1 MPEMIFYRRSGK
13 MKKSAPI
20 LLILLFTSGCN
31 SLYYGTM
38 EKFGKYKRDIL
49 VDRVKSARDAQQET
63 KEQFT
68 SALDKFKSVVNVPSG
83 KLQEKYDLLKGELD
97 KIEAKAAAVKKSIAV
112 VEDVS
117 KALFDE
123 WTKELDQ
130 YKNADLRAESKKKLD
145 QTRQKY
151 TLLINAM
158 KKADSKI
165 EPVLSAFRDQVLFLK
180 HNLNAQA
187 VASLQSEVTTMEAD
201 TGKLIEEMEKSI
213 AEADT
218 FIKTM
223 QE

>member
-1 MPEMIFYRRSGK
+1 
-13 MKKSAPI
+13 MKKSALI
-20 LLILLFTSGCN
+20 IVILLFTAGCE

-49 VDRVKSARDAQQET
+49 VDRIKSARDSQEQT
-63 KEQFT
+63 KEQFV
-68 SALDKFKSVVNVPSG
+68 SALDKFKSVINVPAG

-97 KIEAKAAAVKKSIAV
+97 KSEAKAAAVKKRIAD

-213 AEADT
+213 AESDT

>member
-1 MPEMIFYRRSGK
+1 
-13 MKKSAPI
+13 MKKTA
-20 LLILLFTSGCN
+20 LISVVLLFAAGCQ
-31 SLYYGTM
+31 SVYYGTM

-49 VDRVKSARDAQQET
+49 VDRVEDARDAQQET

-83 KLQEKYDLLKGELD
+83 QLQEKYDTLKSELD
-97 KIEAKAAAVKKSIAV
+97 KSESKASAVKKRISD
-112 VEDVS
+112 VEDVAI
-117 KALFDE
+117 ALFDE

-130 YKNADLRAESKKKLD
+130 YKNTELRVESKKKLD
-145 QTRQKY
+145 QTRARY
-151 TLLINAM
+151 TQLIDAM
-158 KKADSKI
+158 KKAETKI

-187 VASLQSEVTTMEAD
+187 VASLQSEVTSMETD
-201 TGKLIEEMEKSI
+201 IGQLITEMEKSI
-213 AEADT
+213 AEADS

>member
-97 KIEAKAAAVKKSIAV
+97 KSEAKAAAVKKRIAD

-187 VASLQSEVTTMEAD
+187 VASLHSEVTTMEAD

>member
-1 MPEMIFYRRSGK
+1 
-13 MKKSAPI
+13 MKKATIISV
-20 LLILLFTSGCN
+20 ILLFAAGCQ
-31 SLYYGTM
+31 SVYYGTM
-38 EKFGKYKRDIL
+38 EKFGKHKRDIL
-49 VDRVKSARDAQQET
+49 VDRVEDARDAQQET

-83 KLQEKYDLLKGELD
+83 QLQEKYDTLKSELD
-97 KIEAKAAAVKKSIAV
+97 KSESKASAVKKRISD
-112 VEDVS
+112 VEDVAN
-117 KALFDE
+117 ALFDE

-130 YKNADLRAESKKKLD
+130 YKNAELRAESKKKLD
-145 QTRQKY
+145 QTRARY

-158 KKADSKI
+158 KKAETKI

-187 VASLQSEVTTMEAD
+187 VASLQSEVTTMEVD
-201 TGKLIEEMEKSI
+201 ISKLIAEMEKSI
-213 AEADT
+213 AEADS

>member
-97 KIEAKAAAVKKSIAV
+97 KSEAKAAAVKKRIAD

-187 VASLQSEVTTMEAD
+187 VASLQSEVTTMDAD

>member
-1 MPEMIFYRRSGK
+1 
-13 MKKSAPI
+13 MKKTA
-20 LLILLFTSGCN
+20 LISVVLLFAAGCQ
-31 SLYYGTM
+31 SVYYGTM

-49 VDRVKSARDAQQET
+49 VDRVKNARDAQQET

-83 KLQEKYDLLKGELD
+83 QLQEKYDLLKSKLD
-97 KIEAKAAAVKKSIAV
+97 KSESKASAVKKRISD
-112 VEDVS
+112 VEDVA

-130 YKNADLRAESKKKLD
+130 YKNAELRAESQKKLD
-145 QTRQKY
+145 QTRARY
-151 TLLINAM
+151 TQLIDAM
-158 KKADSKI
+158 KKAETKI

-201 TGKLIEEMEKSI
+201 IGQLIAEMEKSI
-213 AEADT
+213 AEADS

>member
-1 MPEMIFYRRSGK
+1 
-13 MKKSAPI
+13 MKKSTSI
-20 LLILLFTSGCN
+20 LLILLFTAGCD

-38 EKFGKYKRDIL
+38 EKLGKYKRDIL
-49 VDRVKSARDAQQET
+49 VDRVKTARDSQEQT
-63 KEQFT
+63 KEQFV
-68 SALDKFKSVVNVPSG
+68 SALDKFKSVVNVPAG

-97 KIEAKAAAVKKSIAV
+97 KSEAKAATVKKRIAD

>member
-1 MPEMIFYRRSGK
+1 
-13 MKKSAPI
+13 MKKTA
-20 LLILLFTSGCN
+20 LISVVLLFAAGCQ
-31 SLYYGTM
+31 SVYYGTM

-49 VDRVKSARDAQQET
+49 VDRVKNARDAQQET

-83 KLQEKYDLLKGELD
+83 QLQEKYDLLKSELD
-97 KIEAKAAAVKKSIAV
+97 KSESKASAVKKRISD
-112 VEDVS
+112 VEDVA

-130 YKNADLRAESKKKLD
+130 YKNADLRAESQKKLD
-145 QTRQKY
+145 QTRAKY
-151 TLLINAM
+151 TQLIDMM
-158 KKADSKI
+158 KKAETKI

-201 TGKLIEEMEKSI
+201 IGKLIAEMEKSI
-213 AEADT
+213 AEADS

>member
-1 MPEMIFYRRSGK
+1 MYLRRDE
-13 MKKSAPI
+13 MKKATILSA
-20 LLILLFTSGCN
+20 ILLFAAGCQ
-31 SLYYGTM
+31 SVYYGTM

-49 VDRVKSARDAQQET
+49 VDRVKNARDAQQET

-68 SALDKFKSVVNVPSG
+68 SALDKFKSVVNVPG
-83 KLQEKYDLLKGELD
+83 GQLQEKYDLLKSELD
-97 KIEAKAAAVKKSIAV
+97 KSEAKASDVKKRISD
-112 VEDVS
+112 VEDVAS
-117 KALFDE
+117 ALFDE

-130 YKNADLRAESKKKLD
+130 YKNTELRAESKKKLD
-145 QTRQKY
+145 QTRAKY
-151 TLLINAM
+151 TLLIDAM
-158 KKADSKI
+158 KKAETKI

-201 TGKLIEEMEKSI
+201 ISKLITEMEKSI
-213 AEADT
+213 AEADS

>member
-1 MPEMIFYRRSGK
+1 
-13 MKKSAPI
+13 MKKAAIISI
-20 LLILLFTSGCN
+20 VLLFAAGCQ

-49 VDRVKSARDAQQET
+49 VDRVKNARDAQEQT
-63 KEQFT
+63 KEQFA
-68 SALDKFKSVVNVPSG
+68 SALDKFRSVVNVEGG
-83 KLQEKYDLLKGELD
+83 KLQEKYDQLKGELD
-97 KIEAKAAAVKKSIAV
+97 KSESKASAVKKRIND
-112 VEDVS
+112 VEDVAS
-117 KALFDE
+117 ALFDE

-130 YKNADLRAESKKKLD
+130 YKNAELRAESKRKLD

-151 TLLINAM
+151 TQLIGAM

-180 HNLNAQA
+180 HNLNTQA
-187 VASLQSEVTTMEAD
+187 VASLQSEVSTMEAD
-201 TGKLIEEMEKSI
+201 TGKLIAEMEKSI

-223 QE
+223 KE

>member
-1 MPEMIFYRRSGK
+1 
-13 MKKSAPI
+13 MKKSAI
-20 LLILLFTSGCN
+20 IIAILLFTAGCD
-31 SLYYGTM
+31 SLYYATM
-38 EKFGKYKRDIL
+38 EKLGKAKRDIL
-49 VDRVKSARDAQQET
+49 VDRVKSARDAQEQT
-63 KEQFT
+63 KEQFA
-68 SALDKFKSVVNVPSG
+68 SALDKFRSVVNVPAG

-97 KIEAKAAAVKKSIAV
+97 KSEAKAAAVKKRIAD
-112 VEDVS
+112 VEDVAN
-117 KALFDE
+117 ALFDE